1 MTDLLITPTPEATE
15 IASELRIALFRLVR
29 RLRTEHP
36 SGAGSFAQMGVL
48 MRLSRSGPATLS
60 ELAAADGIT
69 PQSMA
74 RTVGELVD
82 GGMLRRE
89 PDPSDGRQV
98 LLSLTDT
105 AQEMVRDFQ
114 SQRDGWLAVAMLARL
129 SPEEREMLRVAARL
143 LDRLSAE

>member
-1 MTDLLITPTPEATE
+1 MTDLLIVPSPEATE
-15 IASELRIALFRLVR
+15 IASELRISLFRLLR

-36 SGAGSFAQMGVL
+36 PDARSFAQMGVI
-48 MRLSRSGPATLS
+48 MRLFHHGPATLS
-60 ELAAADGIT
+60 SLAAADGIT
-69 PQSMA
+69 PQSTA

-82 GGMLRRE
+82 DGMVTRK
-89 PDPSDGRQV
+89 PDPSDGRQI
-98 LLSLTDT
+98 LLSLSEEGM
-105 AQEMVRDFQ
+105 QLVGDFQ

>member
-1 MTDLLITPTPEATE
+1 MTDVLIVPTAEATE

-36 SGAGSFAQMGVL
+36 SGAKSFAQMGVL
-48 MRLSRSGPATLS
+48 MRMSRNGPATMS

-82 GGMLRRE
+82 GGLLRRE
-89 PDPSDGRQV
+89 PDPSDGRQI
-98 LLSLTDT
+98 LLSLTEQ
-105 AQEMVRDFQ
+105 AEQMVRDFQ

-129 SPEEREMLRVAARL
+129 SPEERELLRVAARL